1 VNRYVRKVRWIV
13 GKHLWPVRRNRLRYL
28 VRRMTHRWHLI
39 HRAESPFIGP
49 ITVWQLGRE
58 RRLVFGDNVRA
69 TTQSAVFTSGDW
81 AELRREYWGRALRWP
96 TQLPARP
103 RVLLLGLG
111 GGTIVR
117 LVYEASKPELFTAVE
132 LDPVVASVAQEYMG
146 LGRLPH
152 LDIRIGD
159 VRQLVHTL
167 REEAPYD
174 FVVEDVFFDGSA
186 IDDVDE
192 YAAALARLV
201 APGGWLVLN
210 RWFEDWGGNSI
221 DSGQDATC
229 AALAARFEV
238 VERVRVTQRWLNEL
252 IFAGRPHRSDGGE
265 TVTDVGTERAPLHR
279 RR

>member
-1 VNRYVRKVRWIV
+1 MNRYVRRVRWIV

-28 VRRMTHRWHLI
+28 VRRMTHRWQLI
-39 HRAESPFIGP
+39 HRTESPLIGP
-49 ITVWQLGRE
+49 VTVWQLGRE
-58 RRLVFGDNVRA
+58 RRLVFGDNVGA
-69 TTQSAVFTSGDW
+69 TTQSAVFTSGGW
-81 AELRREYWGRALRWP
+81 AELRREYWGRVLQRP

-103 RVLLLGLG
+103 RVLVLGLG

-117 LVYEASKPELFTAVE
+117 LVYEASQPSLVTVVE
-132 LDPVVASVAQEYMG
+132 LDPVVASVAQKYMG

-167 REEAPYD
+167 SEEAPYD
-174 FVVEDVFFDGSA
+174 LVVEDVFFDGRGV
-186 IDDVDE
+186 DNVDE
-192 YAAALARLV
+192 YGAALARLV

-210 RWFEDWGGNSI
+210 RWFEDWGGNTI

-229 AALAARFEV
+229 AALAGRFEV

-252 IFAGRPHRSDGGE
+252 IFAGRPHRSDLPARVFASQAGQP
-265 TVTDVGTERAPLHR
+265 DR
-279 RR
+279 RG